1 MKKDNEESKIIDK
14 CIKEG
19 QIVPVRI
26 LCEWGFE
33 NFIEFY
39 YSQIA
44 SQ

>member
-19 QIVPVRI
+19 QIVPVRV
-26 LCEWGFE
+26 LCECVFE
-33 NFIEFY
+33 SFIEFY
-39 YSQIA
+39 YSEIA

>member
-26 LCEWGFE
+26 FIKEIFE
-33 NFIEFY
+33 GIFRVLLQLDCF
-39 YSQIA
+39 
-44 SQ
+44 